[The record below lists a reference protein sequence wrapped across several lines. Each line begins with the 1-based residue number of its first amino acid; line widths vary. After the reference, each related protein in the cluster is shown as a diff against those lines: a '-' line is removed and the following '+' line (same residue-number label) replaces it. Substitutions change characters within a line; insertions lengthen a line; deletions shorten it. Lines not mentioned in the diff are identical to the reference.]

1 MKPRITLK
9 QVAQASGVHYSTVS
23 RVMDPDRRT
32 GVSSEIADRV
42 LDVANRLGYRTNA
55 LASSLRTRRTHVVG
69 VVVPDIASL
78 LFPPILLGIQAGLLE
93 KGYMMIVGNT
103 GNDAA
108 VHRKVV
114 AGMIDRQVDGL
125 VLATATLHD
134 PIVDEWIE
142 RGAPL
147 VLINRTDE
155 TGRAPA
161 VINDDLSGI
170 AMAVRHV
177 VGLGHTKIGHIAG
190 PQSLSTGFTRHR
202 GFRLASAEQS
212 IQSGPQYIVTATSFT
227 REAGRYACLELLD
240 RKLGVTAIIAANDL
254 LALGCYDAI
263 AERGLRCPDDISVTG
278 YNDAPFVDMVMPPL
292 TTVRIQQRQM
302 GTEAARLLLAKIENL
317 ESHPMDI
324 LLRPALVVRK
334 STAVAP
340 AGSKGAAASKEMIL
354 R

>member
-1 MKPRITLK
+1 MKSRITLK

-23 RVMDPDRRT
+23 RVMDPGRRG
-32 GVSSEIADRV
+32 GVTHEIADRV
-42 LDVANRLGYRTNA
+42 LDVANRLGYRTNT
-55 LASSLRTRRTHVVG
+55 LASSLRTRRTQVIG
-69 VVVPDIASL
+69 VVVPDISSL
-78 LFPPILLGIQAGLLE
+78 LFPPILLGIEAALLE

-125 VLATATLHD
+125 ILATATLHD

-161 VINDDLSGI
+161 VINDDLGGI

-177 VGLGHTKIGHIAG
+177 VGLGHKKIGHIAG

-202 GFRLASAEQS
+202 GFKLAAAEQR
-212 IQSGPQYIVTATSFT
+212 IPSGPQYIVTAASFT
-227 REAGRYACLELLD
+227 REAGRNACLELLD
-240 RKLGVTAIIAANDL
+240 RKLGITAMIAANDL
-254 LALGCYDAI
+254 LALGCYDAL
-263 AERGLRCPDDISVTG
+263 AERGLLCPDDISVTG

-292 TTVRIQQRQM
+292 TTVRIQQGQM
-302 GTEAARLLLAKIENL
+302 GIVAARLLLAKIEDP
-317 ESHPMDI
+317 ESHCMDI
-324 LLRPALVVRK
+324 VLRPALVVRK
-334 STAVAP
+334 STAAAP
-340 AGSKGAAASKEMIL
+340 AGSKRVASSRKK
-354 R
+354 

>member
-23 RVMDPDRRT
+23 RVMNPGRRA
-32 GVSSEIADRV
+32 GVTREIAARV
-42 LDVANRLGYRTNA
+42 LDVANRLGYRTNT
-55 LASSLRTRRTHVVG
+55 LASSLRTRRTHVIG
-69 VVVPDIASL
+69 VVVPDITSL
-78 LFPPILLGIQAGLLE
+78 LFPPILLGIQAALLDRA
-93 KGYMMIVGNT
+93 YMMIVGNT

-125 VLATATLHD
+125 ILATATLHD
-134 PIVDEWIE
+134 PIVEEWIE

-177 VGLGHTKIGHIAG
+177 VELGHKKVGHIAG
-190 PQSLSTGFTRHR
+190 PQWLSTGFARHR
-202 GFRLASAEQS
+202 GFVLASAEQNLTG
-212 IQSGPQYIVTATSFT
+212 GPQFIATASSFT
-227 REAGRYACLELLD
+227 RQAGRIACLDLLD
-240 RKLGVTAIIAANDL
+240 RNLGVTAIIAANDL
-254 LALGCYDAI
+254 LALGCYDAL
-263 AERGLRCPDDISVTG
+263 AERGLGCPDDISVTG

-302 GTEAARLLLAKIENL
+302 GIEAARLLLDKIENPQ
-317 ESHPMDI
+317 SHSVDI

-334 STAVAP
+334 STVA
-340 AGSKGAAASKEMIL
+340 ASVGSKRAATSRRKK
-354 R
+354 